1 MPAASR
7 TACFT
12 TARSTP
18 VAGNRVTLTAS
29 LFGAD
34 ALHGSAADPIA
45 RTCSMAA
52 SGSTGKVD
60 ARRPASLAALSND
73 VRTVKPH
80 RLAEVAVELTW
91 FEGELVYGGLN

>member
-1 MPAASR
+1 
-7 TACFT
+7 
-12 TARSTP
+12 
-18 VAGNRVTLTAS
+18 
-29 LFGAD
+29 
-34 ALHGSAADPIA
+34 
-45 RTCSMAA
+45 MAA